1 MKKVQMGIT
10 NNFCSQT
17 LFIYGTY
24 NEDKSADFGLFCW
37 FSYVWDETLGV
48 MACIGGDKLTKDNIR
63 RNKVFSANL
72 VNEPLLS
79 LADYYGNVSG
89 YHQQK
94 MKNVPAIQKGQV
106 LDVPILSDSPVSF
119 ELEVTKEI
127 ALNGSDVFICKIK
140 NVLGEEY
147 LMDEGITL
155 EERVN
160 RMQPIFTTHQTYFR
174 AAAEEKSQ
182 WGEALNELSDD
193 YDKSLS
199 RMVTDD

>member
-1 MKKVQMGIT
+1 MKKAQMGIT
-10 NNFCSQT
+10 NNFCPQS

-24 NEDKSADFGLFCW
+24 NEDQSADFGLFCW

-48 MACIGGDKLTKDNIR
+48 MACIGGEKLTKDNIR

-72 VNEPLLS
+72 VNEPLLP
-79 LADYYGNVSG
+79 LADFYGNVSG
-89 YHQQK
+89 YHEQK
-94 MKNVPAIQKGQV
+94 MKNLPKIQKGQV

-140 NVLGEEY
+140 NVLGDEY
-147 LMDEGITL
+147 LMDTDL
-155 EERVN
+155 SLNERLQ
-160 RMQPIFTTHQTYFR
+160 RLQPVIATHQSYFK
-174 AAAEEKSQ
+174 ASTQ
-182 WGEALNELSDD
+182 QIGGWGEVLKELSDD